1 MLISKCLKRLNN
13 RSRGRRTGSKLSAG
27 ILAVDHQVDTK
38 EIIERAEIIE
48 VAMAAEIEL
57 LKREEIG
64 DPRIPQDM
72 NMLEILGGEVK
83 ISMIP
88 QMQRK
93 LKLPP
98 ARS

>member
-1 MLISKCLKRLNN
+1 MKRLNN
-13 RSRGRRTGSKLSAG
+13 WSRRRRIGSRLSAG
-27 ILAVDHQVDTK
+27 VLAVDHQVDTI

-72 NMLEILGGEVK
+72 NMSEILGEEVK
-83 ISMIP
+83 ISMIL